1 VPHAAAREFD
11 PDHYTTGGSMP
22 KPNYRHLKKQREAA
36 KKREQQERLAKRQP
50 PRPAETE
57 PKEVP

>member
-1 VPHAAAREFD
+1 
-11 PDHYTTGGSMP
+11 MP
-22 KPNYRHLKKQREAA
+22 KPNYRHMKKQREAA

-57 PKEVP
+57 PKDVP